1 MTARLSP
8 NSTVHLRSYL
18 LPVINHYLL
27 YFGLARCQRAEGL
40 YRMPT
45 HPYWHRNGS
54 DEANAMWVPGR
65 DGVQPLETEVRVRP
79 QYNPTP
85 IRYIQG

>member
-1 MTARLSP
+1 M
-8 NSTVHLRSYL
+8 LRHCTCSYL

-45 HPYWHRNGS
+45 HPFWHRNGEDCS
-54 DEANAMWVPGR
+54 CPLNSKQRSRPPVPSSASG
-65 DGVQPLETEVRVRP
+65 
-79 QYNPTP
+79 
-85 IRYIQG
+85 QGIM

>member
-1 MTARLSP
+1 MPFSSCTNTLLLCP
-8 NSTVHLRSYL
+8 RSYL

-27 YFGLARCQRAEGL
+27 YFGLARCQRADGL
-40 YRMPT
+40 YRVPT

-65 DGVQPLETEVRVRP
+65 DGVQPLETEVRVRL
-79 QYNPTP
+79 NKV
-85 IRYIQG
+85 